1 MFVEA
6 FSNVGEKCSRGVHTS
21 GKFNFIKA
29 TGC

>member
-6 FSNVGEKCSRGVHTS
+6 SRNVDDKCSRGVHTS
-21 GKFNFIKA
+21 GKFNLMKA